1 MIDQVFHFIAA
12 LGFHAPVTWVWNS
25 ICLDFRSSYNYVIF
39 KDIYSQFD
47 VLDAILSDI
56 VLALYFD
63 WIHWLHDSSLTYIY
77 GSGNGSIYS
86 IPRRGIAPTSF
97 PWMTENNPGDNQ
109 MHRIQCPQ
117 ALSSKT
123 ICFR

>member
-1 MIDQVFHFIAA
+1 MHSTQLNIHFCELQQNCFLIDQVFHFIAA

-86 IPRRGIAPTSF
+86 ILLGFIL
-97 PWMTENNPGDNQ
+97 G
-109 MHRIQCPQ
+109 
-117 ALSSKT
+117 L
-123 ICFR
+123 